1 MNNKTLLFSPH
12 TLGNFECFRISDR
25 NWDKDQNILFYT
37 TVRSGAIQTCVQML
51 VTLSSTV

>member
-51 VTLSSTV
+51 VTLSSTM